1 MIKYEKMLFEV
12 LINYIPKISNS
23 LDEIS
28 EELKELN
35 YGNRVDIKI
44 KQSTATFL
52 AKEEQYLSPMKSG
65 TVNLPNFLKY
75 GASNRANNTYPPV
88 QPIR

>member
-1 MIKYEKMLFEV
+1 MLKYEKMLFEV

-44 KQSTATFL
+44 KQR
-52 AKEEQYLSPMKSG
+52 EE
-65 TVNLPNFLKY
+65 
-75 GASNRANNTYPPV
+75 
-88 QPIR
+88 

>member
-1 MIKYEKMLFEV
+1 MTQYEKMLFEV

-44 KQSTATFL
+44 KQR
-52 AKEEQYLSPMKSG
+52 EE
-65 TVNLPNFLKY
+65 
-75 GASNRANNTYPPV
+75 
-88 QPIR
+88 